1 MPGLMG
7 DRVKLMIGSTYKI
20 FSNPYVDS
28 LAGYKPAAE
37 AINKVKAILN
47 LIYYCYISEHPLPDN
62 IRRDFTSILHTISV
76 FKMIS

>member
-28 LAGYKPAAE
+28 LAGYKPSE
-37 AINKVKAILN
+37 QAINNVKAILKDTQKN
-47 LIYYCYISEHPLPDN
+47 MVEI
-62 IRRDFTSILHTISV
+62 
-76 FKMIS
+76 